1 MKIYTIPFT
10 IYILISVI
18 VFSGCGNAEDDQNSE
33 DVVPTMATPEMG
45 QDNKPEKKSPT
56 VGLSEGAES
65 DINSLRDKFAPE
77 SWEYAVLDFIE
88 SNEMSRS
95 FNLDKV
101 PFEGEELPVE
111 AAIQLDHLTDIATA
125 FPNLEIE
132 IQAHTTA
139 ANNSA
144 GRIAKKTASKARAVW
159 VATKLNFRG
168 IDNSRLST
176 SGMGDEMLLEEIDPE
191 DKAQKRIMAVLT
203 KSTNF

>member
-1 MKIYTIPFT
+1 MKKYPIPFT
-10 IYILISVI
+10 IYILISALVL
-18 VFSGCGNAEDDQNSE
+18 SSCTNSQNDQNSE
-33 DVVPTMATPEMG
+33 DVLPTMATPEMG
-45 QDNKPEKKSPT
+45 QDNKPEKKST
-56 VGLSEGAES
+56 TIAESEGTETG
-65 DINSLRDKFAPE
+65 INSLRDIFNPG
-77 SWEYAVLDFIE
+77 SWEYEILDFIE

-101 PFEGEELPVE
+101 PFEGEELPAE

-125 FPNLEIE
+125 FPNLTIE

-139 ANNSA
+139 ANNGA
-144 GRIAKKTASKARAVW
+144 GRLAKKTASKARAVW